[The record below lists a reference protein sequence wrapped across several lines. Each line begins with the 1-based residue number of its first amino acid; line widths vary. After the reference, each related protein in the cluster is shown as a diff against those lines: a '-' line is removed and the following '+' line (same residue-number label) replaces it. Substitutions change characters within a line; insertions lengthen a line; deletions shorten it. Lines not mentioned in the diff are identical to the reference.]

1 MLFAGFDDEI
11 GTMAPMKQGPRHVVT
26 DAAICRAN
34 GAWRALGLSTS
45 RGESSMQQAFSIL
58 AQGMTGQ
65 RPQTLEE
72 LLAGAALLLPML
84 DVIPNAAIFI
94 KDVQAR
100 YVLANRTLVQ
110 RCGLKDLRPLL
121 GKTSAQVF
129 PAQLGPGYTEQDRK
143 VLEEGFVLEDQL
155 ELHLYGSREPGWC
168 LTHKQ
173 PLYNRDGVIIGL
185 AGISVDLQSAS
196 ETHPAFERL
205 AAVDEH
211 IRANF
216 NRRVTLGELTRIAGI
231 SVAQLERY
239 CKRVFHLTPRQ
250 MIQKVRLEHAHRLL
264 HTDLPIT
271 DVALQ
276 CGYTDH
282 SAFTRQFKAST
293 GFTPREYRQATS
305 S

>member
-1 MLFAGFDDEI
+1 MFYAGIDDEFS
-11 GTMAPMKQGPRHVVT
+11 TMAPMNPRPRQGRDV
-26 DAAICRAN
+26 AAIC
-34 GAWRALGLSTS
+34 WRVTFAVVQLEGKSL
-45 RGESSMQQAFSIL
+45 MQSAFSIL
-58 AQGMTGQ
+58 CQGNEGL
-65 RPQTLEE
+65 RAQTLEE
-72 LLAGAALLLPML
+72 MVAGAAQLLPIL

-94 KDVQAR
+94 KDLQAR

-143 VLEEGFVLEDQL
+143 VLEQGFVLEDQL

-168 LTHKQ
+168 LTYKR
-173 PLYNRDGVIIGL
+173 PIYSRDGTIIGL
-185 AGISVDLQSAS
+185 VGISVDLQSAS

-205 AAVDEH
+205 AAVDEY
-211 IRANF
+211 IRGNF

-264 HTDLPIT
+264 HSDLPIT
-271 DVALQ
+271 EVALQ

-293 GFTPREYRQATS
+293 GFTPREYRQATGH
-305 S
+305 

>member
-1 MLFAGFDDEI
+1 
-11 GTMAPMKQGPRHVVT
+11 
-26 DAAICRAN
+26 
-34 GAWRALGLSTS
+34 
-45 RGESSMQQAFSIL
+45 MQQAFSIL
-58 AQGMTGQ
+58 SQGIEGH

-143 VLEEGFVLEDQL
+143 VLEEGLVLEDQL

-305 S
+305 P

>member
-1 MLFAGFDDEI
+1 MDDEI
-11 GTMAPMKQGPRHVVT
+11 STMQRCSTAHARPGKVSKKCLKSERVRVMAQSALAMLSGEN
-26 DAAICRAN
+26 DAD
-34 GAWRALGLSTS
+34 
-45 RGESSMQQAFSIL
+45 
-58 AQGMTGQ
+58 
-65 RPQTLEE
+65 RPETIEA
-72 LLAGAALLLPML
+72 LLAGVAPLLPML

-100 YVLANRTLVQ
+100 YVMANLALVQ
-110 RCGLKDLRPLL
+110 RCGMKPLL
-121 GKTSAQVF
+121 GKTSAEVF
-129 PAQLGPGYTEQDRK
+129 PAQLGPGYTEQDRR
-143 VLEEGFVLEDQL
+143 VLEQGLVLEDQL

-168 LTHKQ
+168 LTHKR
-173 PLYNRDGVIIGL
+173 PLYNRNGEIIGL

-196 ETHPAFERL
+196 DTHPAYQRL

-211 IRANF
+211 IRAHF

-264 HTDLPIT
+264 HTDIPIT
-271 DVALQ
+271 EVALQ

-282 SAFTRQFKAST
+282 SAFTRQFKALT
-293 GFTPREYRQATS
+293 GFTPRQYRQATAQ
-305 S
+305 

>member
-1 MLFAGFDDEI
+1 MTQHALAVLC
-11 GTMAPMKQGPRHVVT
+11 QGS
-26 DAAICRAN
+26 DLN
-34 GAWRALGLSTS
+34 
-45 RGESSMQQAFSIL
+45 
-58 AQGMTGQ
+58 
-65 RPQTLEE
+65 RPDTLDE
-72 LLAGAALLLPML
+72 LLAGVAFLLPML

-94 KDVQAR
+94 KDRQAR
-100 YVLANRTLVQ
+100 YVMANRTLVQ
-110 RCGLKDLRPLL
+110 RCGLKQLQPLL
-121 GKTSAQVF
+121 GKTSAEVF
-129 PAQLGPGYTEQDRK
+129 PAQLGPGYTEQDRR
-143 VLEEGFVLEDQL
+143 VLEHQL

-168 LTHKQ
+168 LTHKR
-173 PLYNRDGVIIGL
+173 PLYNRSGEIIGL

-196 ETHPAFERL
+196 DTHPAYQRL
-205 AAVDEH
+205 AAVDQY
-211 IRANF
+211 IRAHF

-264 HTDLPIT
+264 HTDIPIT

-293 GFTPREYRQATS
+293 GFTPRQYRQATRHVS
-305 S
+305 NDFPAVQT

>member
-1 MLFAGFDDEI
+1 MQNAFVRLCEGDE
-11 GTMAPMKQGPRHVVT
+11 H
-26 DAAICRAN
+26 N
-34 GAWRALGLSTS
+34 
-45 RGESSMQQAFSIL
+45 
-58 AQGMTGQ
+58 
-65 RPQTLEE
+65 RPQTLEA
-72 LLAGAALLLPML
+72 LVAGVAALLPML
-84 DVIPNAAIFI
+84 DVIPNAVIFI
-94 KDVQAR
+94 KDPDAR

-110 RCGLKDLRPLL
+110 RCGLKDLKPLL

-129 PAQLGPGYTEQDRK
+129 PAQLGPGYTEQDRR
-143 VLEEGFVLEDQL
+143 VLEEGWVLEDQL

-168 LTHKQ
+168 LTHKR
-173 PLYNRDGVIIGL
+173 PLYNRDGAIIGL

-211 IRANF
+211 IRTHF

-250 MIQKVRLEHAHRLL
+250 MIQKVRLEYAHRLL

-271 DVALQ
+271 EVALQ

-293 GFTPREYRQATS
+293 GFTPRQYRQATEQ
-305 S
+305 

>member
-1 MLFAGFDDEI
+1 MTQSAFAILCQGDD
-11 GTMAPMKQGPRHVVT
+11 M
-26 DAAICRAN
+26 N
-34 GAWRALGLSTS
+34 
-45 RGESSMQQAFSIL
+45 
-58 AQGMTGQ
+58 
-65 RPQTLEE
+65 RPETLEE
-72 LLAGAALLLPML
+72 LLRGVALLLPML

-110 RCGLKDLRPLL
+110 RCGLKHLQPLL

-129 PAQLGPGYTEQDRK
+129 PGPGYTEQDRR
-143 VLEEGFVLEDQL
+143 VLEQGWVLEDQL

-168 LTHKQ
+168 LTHKR
-173 PLYNRDGVIIGL
+173 PLYNREGEIIGL

-196 ETHPAFERL
+196 DTHPAYQRL

-211 IRANF
+211 IRAHF
-216 NRRVTLGELTRIAGI
+216 NRRITLGELTRIAGI

-264 HTDLPIT
+264 HTDIPIT
-271 DVALQ
+271 EVALQ

-282 SAFTRQFKAST
+282 SAFTRQFKALT
-293 GFTPREYRQATS
+293 GFTPRLYRQATAQ
-305 S
+305 

>member
-1 MLFAGFDDEI
+1 MTKSAQLRRKSAALDTPETLLQSARERLSPIHSPGKTVTMQNAFAILCQGDE
-11 GTMAPMKQGPRHVVT
+11 H
-26 DAAICRAN
+26 N
-34 GAWRALGLSTS
+34 
-45 RGESSMQQAFSIL
+45 
-58 AQGMTGQ
+58 
-65 RPQTLEE
+65 RPHTLEA
-72 LLAGAALLLPML
+72 LLAGVAPLLPML

-110 RCGLKDLRPLL
+110 RCGLKDLKPLL

-129 PAQLGPGYTEQDRK
+129 PAQLGPGYTEQDRR

-168 LTHKQ
+168 LTHKR
-173 PLYNRDGVIIGL
+173 PLYNRDGEIIGL

-196 ETHPAFERL
+196 ETHPAFQRL

-211 IRANF
+211 IRAHF

-250 MIQKVRLEHAHRLL
+250 MIQKVRLEQAHRLL

-271 DVALQ
+271 EVALQ

-293 GFTPREYRQATS
+293 GFTPRQYRQATAQ
-305 S
+305 

>member
-1 MLFAGFDDEI
+1 
-11 GTMAPMKQGPRHVVT
+11 
-26 DAAICRAN
+26 
-34 GAWRALGLSTS
+34 
-45 RGESSMQQAFSIL
+45 MQSAFSIL
-58 AQGMTGQ
+58 CQSTDGL

-72 LLAGAALLLPML
+72 MVAAGAQLLPIL

-94 KDVQAR
+94 KDLQAR

-168 LTHKQ
+168 LTHKR
-173 PLYNRDGVIIGL
+173 PIHDREGLIIGL
-185 AGISVDLQSAS
+185 VGISVDLQSAS

-205 AAVDEH
+205 AAVDEY
-211 IRANF
+211 IRGNF
-216 NRRVTLGELTRIAGI
+216 NRRVTLAELTRIAGI

-264 HTDLPIT
+264 HSDLPIT
-271 DVALQ
+271 EVALQ

-293 GFTPREYRQATS
+293 GFTPREFRQATGH
-305 S
+305 

>member
-1 MLFAGFDDEI
+1 MFYAGIDDEFS
-11 GTMAPMKQGPRHVVT
+11 TMAPMNARPRQGRDV
-26 DAAICRAN
+26 AAIC
-34 GAWRALGLSTS
+34 WRVIFAVVQLEGKSL
-45 RGESSMQQAFSIL
+45 MQSAFSIL
-58 AQGMTGQ
+58 CQGTDGL
-65 RPQTLEE
+65 RAQTLEE
-72 LLAGAALLLPML
+72 MVAGAAQLLPIL

-94 KDVQAR
+94 KDLQAR

-168 LTHKQ
+168 LTHKR
-173 PLYNRDGVIIGL
+173 PIYNRDGTIIGL
-185 AGISVDLQSAS
+185 VGISVDLQSAS

-205 AAVDEH
+205 AAVDEY
-211 IRANF
+211 IRGNF
-216 NRRVTLGELTRIAGI
+216 NRRVPLSELTRIAGI

-264 HTDLPIT
+264 HSDLPIT
-271 DVALQ
+271 EVALQ

-293 GFTPREYRQATS
+293 GFTPREYRQATGL
-305 S
+305 